1 MKRKAAPAKESP
13 SVTESLSFDGMNE
26 QERIDFIER
35 VWCAYINRYAGWQRF
50 DGSAYWYMTQACKK
64 FGTDFTKL
72 DVAKYPYTI
81 RATKGDIFY
90 KKP

>member
-1 MKRKAAPAKESP
+1 MKRKTTPP
-13 SVTESLSFDGMNE
+13 TVTETLSFDSLNE

-50 DGSAYWYMTQACKK
+50 EGSAYWFMSKTSEK

-72 DVAKYPYTI
+72 GPAKYPYTI
-81 RATKGDIFY
+81 RATKGDILY
-90 KKP
+90 KESTR